1 MPVSIRPPLETV
13 ELICTLLEVALHNFN
28 YILGSRNPGACGC
41 GCGSETLKHVGTM
54 PHLRSGREGHTLELP
69 DNSLRP
75 IDQIQLFS

>member
-54 PHLRSGREGHTLELP
+54 LILVQAAKVTLELP
-69 DNSLRP
+69 HNSFRP
-75 IDQIQLFS
+75 TDQIEIFS